1 MNHRRSDAALKISR
15 MKHER
20 EQQQRTMKKEDFLLK
35 QIDEFREKAKQLQ
48 TLLDTREEEVQIGR
62 AHV

>member
-35 QIDEFREKAKQLQ
+35 QSDEFRETARQLQ
-48 TLLDTREEEVQIGR
+48 TL
-62 AHV
+62 